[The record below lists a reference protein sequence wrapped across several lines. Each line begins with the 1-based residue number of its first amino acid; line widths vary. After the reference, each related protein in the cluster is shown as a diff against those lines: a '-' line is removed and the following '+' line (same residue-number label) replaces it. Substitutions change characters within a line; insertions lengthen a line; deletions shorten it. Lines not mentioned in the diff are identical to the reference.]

1 MGDQQVKSLTTD
13 VRQDFLRHLL
23 SDIRA
28 LEVMIQDGMIESG
41 VVRVGAEQECC
52 LAGAD
57 LRPSMNGPKLLA
69 ATSDKHFTTELAR
82 WNIEINLDPLHVG
95 PSCLDSMSGQLKS
108 LLLQTSELAR
118 TFNDRVMITGIMPTI
133 RQSDLDF
140 RYMTPNPRYRLIDS
154 ILKEMRG
161 QNFHLYIE
169 GVDEINLRHDSI
181 LFEACNTSFQCH
193 LQVNPEEFADRYNWA
208 QIISAPV
215 LAACVN
221 SPILMGR
228 ELWAETRIALF
239 RQSIDIRN
247 AGRYI
252 SHQEPR
258 VAFGQH
264 WIQSCVTEI
273 FKRDIASYPTII
285 TADLGQESS
294 LDLLERGEVPRLRA
308 MNLHNGTLYKW
319 NRACYGIS
327 EGKPH
332 LRIEN
337 RYLSAGPSAIDE
349 MANLAFWS
357 GLMLGMPEECR
368 GAWHKHFWFQ
378 DVRGNFLKAA
388 RNGLTNELT
397 WFGKPIDVTSLIV
410 DQLLPMAH
418 TGLTKHG
425 VPEEEST
432 RWLRIIEE
440 RVRSGQTGAQWIV
453 DSYRSLRN
461 RHSTEESMLLIGLA
475 MVDNCL
481 GDEPGHRWKTP
492 SGGSLSRIA
501 RRELRVESVMV
512 GDVVSVQED
521 DLAELAATLMAW
533 NAFHHLP
540 VQDSKGMLRGVISA
554 ADIEALRAGHSE
566 TAMTALVSDLMSY
579 DVVTVSPETS
589 LEKAAKLMAVNKIGS
604 LPVVCDGRVVGI
616 LTANDL
622 ARAKT

>member
-1 MGDQQVKSLTTD
+1 MGDQQVKSLSTD
-13 VRQDFLRHLL
+13 VRQEFLRHLL

-28 LEVMIQDGMIESG
+28 LEVMLQDRMIESG
-41 VVRVGAEQECC
+41 VVRIGAEQECC

-57 LRPSMNGPKLLA
+57 LRPSMNGPRLLA
-69 ATSDKHFTTELAR
+69 ATTDRHFTTELAR
-82 WNIEINLDPLHVG
+82 WNIEINLDPLQTG
-95 PSCLDSMSGQLKS
+95 PGCLDSMSGQLRS
-108 LLLQTSELAR
+108 LLAQANELAR
-118 TFNDRVMITGIMPTI
+118 TFQDRIMITGIMPTI

-193 LQVNPEEFADRYNWA
+193 LQVNPDEFADRYNWS
-208 QIISAPV
+208 QIISGPV

-228 ELWAETRIALF
+228 ELWSETRIALF

-294 LDLLERGEVPRLRA
+294 LDLLARGEVPRLRA

-349 MANLAFWS
+349 MANLAFWA

-368 GAWHKHFWFQ
+368 SAWHKHFWFQ

-410 DQLLPMAH
+410 DHLLPLAD
-418 TGLTKHG
+418 TGLTKNG
-425 VPEEEST
+425 VPAEEAS
-432 RWLRIIEE
+432 RWLRIIDE

-475 MVDNCL
+475 MLDNSL

-492 SGGSLSRIA
+492 CGTSYSRIA
-501 RRELRVESVMV
+501 RRELRVESLMV

-521 DLAELAATLMAW
+521 DLAELASTLMAW
-533 NAFHHLP
+533 NSFHHLP

-554 ADIEALRAGHSE
+554 ADIESLKARDGDA
-566 TAMTALVSDLMSY
+566 AANALVSDLMSY

-589 LEKAAKLMAVNKIGS
+589 LEKAAKLMHVNNIGS

-622 ARAKT
+622 ARANN